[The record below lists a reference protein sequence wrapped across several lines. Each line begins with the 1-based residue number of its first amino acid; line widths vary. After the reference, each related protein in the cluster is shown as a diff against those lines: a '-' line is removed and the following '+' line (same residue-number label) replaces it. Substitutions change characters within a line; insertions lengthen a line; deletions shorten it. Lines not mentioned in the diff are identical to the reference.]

1 MRSYSMDSNASL
13 SSITESLHQ
22 TSPEVLSLYKPPLLF
37 GVEQSNS
44 SGTSPTHSLD
54 NRTSP
59 ASQYDLDIPS
69 TIEQMQDFSPP
80 ALHSRTVSDAEV
92 LSHPSV
98 PSLYAKKS
106 LPDLR
111 RADVPTIEPI
121 QDSSIFRN
129 DLHFAGSRSGEDPF
143 NYLSSPSM
151 SVGPKSVA
159 PYLSS
164 DTPDVSPAVSPRERV
179 TSVTKQRNSYFRRL
193 SALPLPH
200 ALPQHLTVL
209 AESARSFL
217 FAMCQI
223 YQSLE
228 QYAALIVDD
237 GFPVALRQVLDPAQS
252 GIRQFVQALKQ
263 FDFRSRISLPAPSIC
278 HHVLERCKDCATAFG
293 KAINVLVL
301 RLRVVPGEDLRFSR
315 WALLEMYAATAEI
328 AGAWTS
334 MQSHAENLKLY
345 LRSTDS
351 TASMQ
356 VPDMK
361 PSLELSFQH
370 TLRAGI
376 PSGIRTAR
384 RHAGSFSSK
393 DVEIGKKLPSYD
405 LPPTMTGGVL
415 SGPAPHIP
423 MLRTP
428 KRQVTAPVS
437 PFLPKISSS
446 LPFWYQNISDERSS
460 SHTRQGSLKS
470 ISYFSPSSS
479 PALLSKSSDSLGS
492 SRRKV
497 EFEALNA
504 IQEAVETAPRVFD
517 MVADMLPAGAVQNE
531 REVRAIL
538 EQAHSVTRK
547 ISDIITK
554 IHDGDMMWERRILQE
569 DAQLFL
575 KVIDFFLVD
584 SNLTDRSNPGCRQD
598 FKYS

>member
-111 RADVPTIEPI
+111 RADVPTIESI

-164 DTPDVSPAVSPRERV
+164 DTPDVSPTVSPRERI
-179 TSVTKQRNSYFRRL
+179 TSVTKQRNSYFRSL

-263 FDFRSRISLPAPSIC
+263 FDFRSRISLPTPSIC
-278 HHVLERCKDCATAFG
+278 HHLLERCKDCATAFG

-376 PSGIRTAR
+376 PSRIRTAR

-497 EFEALNA
+497 DFEALNA

-547 ISDIITK
+547 ISDIVTK